1 MPDNNTPA
9 NITDK
14 RRAGVLLHIT
24 SLPGED
30 DQGDMGHQAYR
41 FIEFLSSA
49 GISIWQ
55 TLPLGP
61 VHDDRSPYQCLSVH
75 AGNPLLISQDWLK
88 DRGWLDKSPSPADK
102 RENWLRLAYE
112 GFKLQDDHA
121 TVSELKQFC
130 EQEKHWLDDYALYS
144 ALREQHKHRPWM
156 EWPVSIR
163 DRRANSLAKAAQ
175 QLTDEIDRIRFEQ
188 FVFFKQWHELRD
200 FAHRHNVYLFGDMPI
215 FVAHDSAE
223 VWAHRE
229 YFSVTSDGQ
238 ASKIAG
244 VPPDYFSETG
254 QRWGNPLY
262 NWEALQKDDFQW
274 WKQRLHS
281 QLALFDLIRID
292 HFRGLEAYWEIPA
305 EAETAIHG
313 HWVKAPGDA
322 LLQALTED
330 LHGLPLVAE
339 DLGTITAEVDAL
351 RHKYNIP
358 GMKIIQFA
366 FDGDPKNPYLPHQH
380 QSDYVVYTGTHDN
393 DCTLAWFESLD
404 DHARQHVLD
413 YLGHPTEAF
422 PWPLIRVALASVA
435 NIAILPMQDILA
447 LGANNRMNTPGT
459 TEGNWG
465 WRFTWEQVPDGLGAR
480 LHHLLGLYNRLNQ

>member
-1 MPDNNTPA
+1 MPDSNNPV
-9 NITDK
+9 NITDQ
-14 RRAGVLLHIT
+14 RRAGILLHIT
-24 SLPGED
+24 SLPGMD

-41 FIEFLSSA
+41 FIEFLSAA
-49 GISIWQ
+49 GMTIWQ
-55 TLPLGP
+55 TLPLGA

-88 DRGWLDKSPSPADK
+88 DRAWLNKNLHGNIK

-112 GFKLQDDHA
+112 GFKQHTKHA
-121 TVSELKQFC
+121 DATEFRQFC
-130 EQEKHWLDDYALYS
+130 EQEKSWLDDYALYI

-156 EWPVSIR
+156 EWPVPVR
-163 DRRANSLAKAAQ
+163 DRMADSLAKARH
-175 QLTDEIDRIRFEQ
+175 QLADEIERICFEQ

-200 FAHRHNVYLFGDMPI
+200 YAHRHNVYLFGDMPI

-229 YFSVTSDGQ
+229 YFSVASDGH
-238 ASKIAG
+238 ASKVAG
-244 VPPDYFSETG
+244 VPPDYFSATG

-262 NWEALQKDDFQW
+262 NWDAMQKNNFQW

-281 QLALFDLIRID
+281 QLELFDLIRID

-305 EAETAIHG
+305 EAETAIDG

-322 LLQALTED
+322 LLQALTEQ

-339 DLGTITAEVDAL
+339 DLGTITPEVDEL

-366 FDGDPKNPYLPHQH
+366 FDGDPSNPYLPHQH
-380 QSDYVVYTGTHDN
+380 QADYVVYTGTHDN
-393 DCTLAWFESLD
+393 DSSLAWFESLD
-404 DHARQHVLD
+404 EPVRQHVLD
-413 YLGHPTEAF
+413 YLGHPEEDF
-422 PWPLIRVALASVA
+422 PWPLIRCALASVA
-435 NIAILPMQDILA
+435 NMTILPMQDILA
-447 LGANNRMNTPGT
+447 LGNDSRMNTPGT
-459 TEGNWG
+459 MEGNWS
-465 WRFTWEQVPDGLGAR
+465 WRFKWEQLPDGLAAR
-480 LHHLLGLYNRLNQ
+480 LHHMLRLYNRLN